1 MYNEK
6 EWLQRIAGV
15 KPKQNLNESI
25 LGFAE
30 LKAVR
35 ENSSEDETEEWSGL
49 NTSMA
54 QPISEKEYAD
64 DADGDWDSFDD
75 SKMDELEKPEK
86 IYNDEED
93 SAEQGNFD
101 RALEL
106 FGAQIQKVVM
116 DMIDDGY
123 EPEDAVQFLRDL
135 ADQMEGGDLFEKKEK
150 MEEKVKPS
158 GEFDWK
164 M

>member
-1 MYNEK
+1 M
-6 EWLQRIAGV
+6 
-15 KPKQNLNESI
+15 
-25 LGFAE
+25 
-30 LKAVR
+30 R
-35 ENSSEDETEEWSGL
+35 EGIN
-49 NTSMA
+49 
-54 QPISEKEYAD
+54 EKEYAD